1 MPSGIHAP
9 GSGAMVDGSTG
20 AGRYRGQTLPHAR
33 ELTPLQGQLGQTCV
47 FRQHESTQ

>member
-1 MPSGIHAP
+1 MPSGIDVP
-9 GSGAMVDGSTG
+9 GSGAKVDRG
-20 AGRYRGQTLPHAR
+20 ARIPRHRGQVLPHAR